1 MLLLLVFLADFRVS
15 NYSKAYHS
23 NDISDIETFEVGVVL
38 GTSKWVRTGQKN
50 LYFTYRIQA
59 AAKLYKSGKI
69 KKILVSGDNG
79 TKYYNEPKDMRDALV
94 AEGIPID
101 DIILDYAGFRTLD
114 SVLRAQKVFGYNR
127 FLIISQQFHNE
138 RAIFLARKNDID
150 AFGFNAKDV
159 DTFRGI
165 KTKFR
170 EYLAR
175 VKVFYDL
182 WFGVKPKY
190 Y

>member
-1 MLLLLVFLADFRVS
+1 MILLADLRVS
-15 NYSKAYHS
+15 NYSKPYHS
-23 NDISDIETFEVGVVL
+23 SSINNLASFEVGVVL
-38 GTSKWVRTGQKN
+38 GTSKWVRTGKKN
-50 LYFTYRIQA
+50 LYFTYRIRA
-59 AAKLYKSGKI
+59 AVELYKAGKI

-94 AEGIPID
+94 AEGIPVD

-114 SVLRAQKVFGYNR
+114 SVLRAHKVFGHNR

-138 RAIFLARKNDID
+138 RAIFLARKNNIE

-165 KTKFR
+165 KTKVR